1 MAVIGGSDYP
11 INNALSPPATG
22 CDIIVP
28 SEPEFRRQKSY
39 SEGGGIHRDEKKSF
53 GNNGLFPQMIA
64 LHHPLRHLPRV
75 RLDASQSAD
84 SGNYYFFVI

>member
-1 MAVIGGSDYP
+1 VAVIGGSDYP
-11 INNALSPPATG
+11 INNALSPSATG

-28 SEPEFRRQKSY
+28 SEPEFAVRKATARAAASN
-39 SEGGGIHRDEKKSF
+39 RDEKKSF

>member
-1 MAVIGGSDYP
+1 MIGGSGYP

-39 SEGGGIHRDEKKSF
+39 SEGGGIQQR
-53 GNNGLFPQMIA
+53 
-64 LHHPLRHLPRV
+64 
-75 RLDASQSAD
+75 
-84 SGNYYFFVI
+84 